1 MSAAKPIFHLLAGP
15 NGAGKSTLYRAL
27 SASGSISSQLEFV
40 NADLY
45 EQSHI
50 QHITDPQKRS
60 EAARDWADSRRA
72 ALLNTKVGF
81 VSETVFSHESKLALI
96 TQAQAMGFDVVLYVV
111 SLDDPQRLLARVS
124 QRVREGGHSVP
135 AQRILERYPRTMANL
150 KKAVRLA
157 DLAFVYDAAE
167 VEQGAHL
174 LVAMCEGERT
184 TLLVTD
190 LPLWVR
196 SLLADASQIQ
206 QN

>member
-27 SASGSISSQLEFV
+27 VASGSISSQLEFV

-45 EQSHI
+45 EQSHLR
-50 QHITDPQKRS
+50 HIADLQQRS
-60 EAARDWADSRRA
+60 EAAREWADSRRE
-72 ALLNTKVGF
+72 ALLHEKVGF

-124 QRVREGGHSVP
+124 QRVREGGHNVL
-135 AQRILERYPRTMANL
+135 AERILERYPRTMANL

-174 LVAMCEGERT
+174 LVAMCEREKT
-184 TLLVTD
+184 TLLM
-190 LPLWVR
+190 PEPALWVR
-196 SLLADASQIQ
+196 TLLQSAGEGR
-206 QN
+206 